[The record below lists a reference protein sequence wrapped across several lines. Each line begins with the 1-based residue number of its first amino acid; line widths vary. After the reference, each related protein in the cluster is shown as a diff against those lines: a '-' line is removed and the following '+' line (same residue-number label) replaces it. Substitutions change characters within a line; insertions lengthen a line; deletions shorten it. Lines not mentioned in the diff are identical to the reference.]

1 MDSIDLHYLSNPE
14 TIGVNLLP
22 EHSSHHFFVEGKE
35 PLFSLNGDWDFYRS
49 SGWTEELLDP
59 AFLAYKKVKL
69 PSSAEME
76 VPEELIYTNTE

>member
-35 PLFSLNGDWDFYRS
+35 PLFSLNGDWDFIV
-49 SGWTEELLDP
+49 P
-59 AFLAYKKVKL
+59 AGGRKNCLILPFLPIRKSNFLVL
-69 PSSAEME
+69 PKWKF
-76 VPEELIYTNTE
+76 LRN